1 MKRSMGWRWPGL
13 RILAYVAG
21 LIDQELHL
29 QLEYLAEE
37 NQILKKHLQRPLRLT
52 GAERRTLAEI
62 GHRLGKKRLKEVDP
76 LAKPSTI
83 MG

>member
-1 MKRSMGWRWPGL
+1 MGWRWPSL

-37 NQILKKHLQRPLRLT
+37 NRILKQHRPGRLCLT
-52 GAERRTLAEI
+52 EAERRTLGEI
-62 GHRLGKKRLKEVDP
+62 GHRPGKNACRTSP
-76 LAKPSTI
+76 
-83 MG
+83 M